1 MSREKGIFQ
10 EKHSPQKNNVPE
22 TPQNVEE
29 PSPQRENVPKIATIP
44 GEMAAAVG
52 KHPGCA
58 GNSGRKMHATENTC
72 NKVQFVLL
80 FFVFLHDFNQNTL
93 KLCYLLPTAVLQKL
107 IGAPLQLMALSNQ

>member
-1 MSREKGIFQ
+1 MEEMKWQWGNILVLGA
-10 EKHSPQKNNVPE
+10 KHGE
-22 TPQNVEE
+22 TAAAE
-29 PSPQRENVPKIATIP
+29 ENVPGSATKH
-44 GEMAAAVG
+44 GGNCGAVE
-52 KHPGCA
+52 KHPGFG

-107 IGAPLQLMALSNQ
+107 IGAPLQLMVLSNQ